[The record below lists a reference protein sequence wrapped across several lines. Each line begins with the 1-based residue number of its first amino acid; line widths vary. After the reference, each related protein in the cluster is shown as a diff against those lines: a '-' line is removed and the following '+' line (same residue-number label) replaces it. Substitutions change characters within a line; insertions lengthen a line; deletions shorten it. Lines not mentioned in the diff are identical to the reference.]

1 MNRLTHKLMTR
12 LPMRRL
18 LGHKISWVF
27 FFVFCLTSAQS
38 SAQIKWMTMN
48 EALAAQAQN
57 PKKIFMDVYTDWCGP
72 CKMLDKNTFTN
83 KRLVRFVNKNYY
95 AVKFDGEGTES
106 ITYKDFTY
114 TNPNH
119 QPDRKGR
126 NAQHFFADALRIN
139 AYPSL
144 VFFDEK
150 GELIQALP
158 GYKTPQELESF
169 LKRVASDD
177 YKNITT
183 EQAWTEYQESFKS
196 SF

>member
-1 MNRLTHKLMTR
+1 
-12 LPMRRL
+12 MRVGYFL
-18 LGHKISWVF
+18 AVVLA
-27 FFVFCLTSAQS
+27 FVLHTQQS
-38 SAQIKWMTMN
+38 HAQIKWMSMN
-48 EALAAQAQN
+48 QALEAQSKN

-72 CKMLDKNTFTN
+72 CKVLDKNTFSN
-83 KRLVRFVNKNYY
+83 KRLIRYVNKNYY
-95 AVKFDGEGTES
+95 PVKFDGEGTES

-119 QPDRKGR
+119 QPERKGR

-144 VFFDEK
+144 VFFDEN

-158 GYKTPQELESF
+158 GYKSAQELEIF
-169 LKRVASDD
+169 LKMIATDW

-183 EQAWTEYQESFKS
+183 EQAWVDYQESFKS
-196 SF
+196 TF